1 MEYQRQAR
9 TRAEIYKI
17 DCFSPEL
24 KSPTLTPTKTQK
36 KRSHWQAR
44 KRTGQVP
51 EDTNSPKTGKQHSR
65 KSFLPWKV
73 NSEDIF
79 EIDFHC
85 HDGNINWESLD
96 SIVTENQKTLLT
108 LVFPKDSVKC
118 IRSVMPFQLLSSFLF
133 QIRQASQSEM
143 LKLAQWGHAN
153 NKEEGHSTTFYG
165 LLLFL

>member
-1 MEYQRQAR
+1 MAG
-9 TRAEIYKI
+9 TKNNRASFRGHQLPKN
-17 DCFSPEL
+17 
-24 KSPTLTPTKTQK
+24 
-36 KRSHWQAR
+36 WQA
-44 KRTGQVP
+44 TLQ
-51 EDTNSPKTGKQHSR
+51 

-96 SIVTENQKTLLT
+96 SIVTENQKALLT

-118 IRSVMPFQLLSSFLF
+118 IRSVMPFRLLSSFLF

-143 LKLAQWGHAN
+143 VKLAQWGHAN
-153 NKEEGHSTTFYG
+153 NKEEGHSRTFYG
-165 LLLFL
+165 APSFFVDSMKHYQIT